1 MIKTQFIGV
10 VTLISETRKTQFG
23 EIVTLISDKISK
35 TMFENLLRI
44 VCGERVP
51 STPHNREEDDAI
63 QNSIIE
69 VAPHVI
75 AREATVSSSNDDPEL
90 LILTE
95 NYGDLVEG
103 RVIKISLQELLR
115 LIPRTR
121 RRSDAYKALKTKLQ
135 RIGVTLHI
143 TSNRK
148 GGGKD
153 EV

>member
-1 MIKTQFIGV
+1 MIKTQFA
-10 VTLISETRKTQFG
+10 
-23 EIVTLISDKISK
+23 EIVTLISEKISR

-44 VCGERVP
+44 VCGEKVL
-51 STPHNREEDDAI
+51 STPHSREEDDAI
-63 QNSIIE
+63 QNSTIE

-75 AREATVSSSNDDPEL
+75 AREATVVSSSNDDPEL
-90 LILTE
+90 RILTE

>member
-1 MIKTQFIGV
+1 
-10 VTLISETRKTQFG
+10 
-23 EIVTLISDKISK
+23 
-35 TMFENLLRI
+35 MFENLLRI

-63 QNSIIE
+63 QNSTIE

-75 AREATVSSSNDDPEL
+75 AREATVVSSSNDDPEL
-90 LILTE
+90 RILTE

>member
-1 MIKTQFIGV
+1 MRKTQFIGG
-10 VTLISETRKTQFG
+10 VTLISE
-23 EIVTLISDKISK
+23 KISR
-35 TMFENLLRI
+35 TMFVNLLRI
-44 VCGERVP
+44 ACGERVP
-51 STPHNREEDDAI
+51 STPHSREEDDAI
-63 QNSIIE
+63 QNNTVK

-75 AREATVSSSNDDPEL
+75 AREATVVSSSNDDPEL
-90 LILTE
+90 SILTE
-95 NYGDLVEG
+95 NYGELVEG

-121 RRSDAYKALKTKLQ
+121 RRSDAYNALKTKLK